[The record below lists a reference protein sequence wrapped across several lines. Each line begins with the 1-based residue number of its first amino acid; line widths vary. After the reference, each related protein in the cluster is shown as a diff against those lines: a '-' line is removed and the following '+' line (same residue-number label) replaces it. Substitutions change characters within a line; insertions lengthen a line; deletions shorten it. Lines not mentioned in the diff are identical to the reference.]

1 MTGSIKG
8 DRKLNDLNQNSGE
21 NKRGIADCYQG
32 FGGGEAFVHGAIW
45 VTAKIWPKA
54 VDKSK
59 RKDLKADHLRQR
71 RITIL
76 LYLQGMV
83 GKKYWKWQY

>member
-1 MTGSIKG
+1 M
-8 DRKLNDLNQNSGE
+8 
-21 NKRGIADCYQG
+21 
-32 FGGGEAFVHGAIW
+32 HGAIW

-83 GKKYWKWQY
+83 GKKYWKRQY